1 VCAGR
6 VTFDILPDDVL
17 LHIFS
22 FESFNA
28 LWDPDRLWGLSWWY
42 RLVQVCRRWR
52 SVISTWPTFLNLK
65 LVYGPWART
74 VMQLAIWPTLPII
87 ITNVKFG
94 PDSEP
99 KRKREFDFAVVHHNH
114 SRICEID
121 FHATRW
127 KLEGL
132 KGLVSAMQEPFPAL
146 RRLRLRSDVECYR
159 SSALPDGF
167 LGGSTTRLQFL
178 ELDFI
183 PFPALPNLL
192 LSATDLV
199 DLRLWNIPGS
209 AYISSEVM
217 LTSLAV
223 LTNLKSLAIGLGF
236 PPDLDQERQ
245 NQTLPTHVVL
255 LALTHFEFREVS
267 RYLEDLLV
275 QIDSPLLD
283 SICITFSHDF
293 DPFQFAPFIRH
304 TAWFDWFQTLN
315 LNEAHVDYDYYGIL
329 VDSLPPAQALD
340 KKFRLR
346 ISWERQNDWH
356 PSFLT
361 GFLESLFPSI
371 YIVKHLYIYGSGR
384 SQTQFG
390 DDIDD
395 MQWLDIFYPFTAVK
409 KLHISEEFAQDIAP
423 ALQQLVGESATDVL
437 PALECIVLEELQPS
451 GPVQE
456 AFGQFIAARQLSGH
470 PVAVSHWDRRGD

>member
-1 VCAGR
+1 MEVGR
-6 VTFDILPDDVL
+6 
-17 LHIFS
+17 
-22 FESFNA
+22 
-28 LWDPDRLWGLSWWY
+28 
-42 RLVQVCRRWR
+42 
-52 SVISTWPTFLNLK
+52 
-65 LVYGPWART
+65 
-74 VMQLAIWPTLPII
+74 
-87 ITNVKFG
+87 
-94 PDSEP
+94 
-99 KRKREFDFAVVHHNH
+99 
-114 SRICEID
+114 
-121 FHATRW
+121 
-127 KLEGL
+127 L

-255 LALTHFEFREVS
+255 LALTHFEFRGVS

-293 DPFQFAPFIRH
+293 DPFQLAPFIRH

-329 VDSLPPAQALD
+329 VDSLPPTRALD

-361 GFLESLFPSI
+361 GFLESLFPFI

-390 DDIDD
+390 ADIDD

-423 ALQQLVGESATDVL
+423 ALQQLVGESATYVL
-437 PALECIVLEELQPS
+437 PALECIFLEELQPS